1 MKLMRSA
8 VAPHID
14 YGFLYGIDKTSPKFV
29 PSDIDGVIERNGVFL
44 FLEWKQFLE
53 DMQEGQEKM
62 LMALAKKPDVF
73 VVKIIG
79 HTTHETPV
87 IEEFSLLKNNQ
98 WVSQGTTITQ
108 FYEFYKRWLTYATNK
123 K

>member
-14 YGFLYGIDKTSPKFV
+14 YGFLHGIDQNSPNFV

-79 HTTHETPV
+79 HTTHETPI
-87 IEEFSLLKNNQ
+87 IEEFSLIKNSK
-98 WVSQGTTITQ
+98 WVTQGTTLHE
-108 FYEFYKRWLTYATNK
+108 FYKFYKRWLDYATNR
-123 K
+123 

>member
-1 MKLMRSA
+1 MKLMRST

-14 YGFLYGIDKTSPKFV
+14 YGFLHGTDQNSPNFV

-53 DMQEGQEKM
+53 DMQAGQEKM
-62 LMALAKKPDVF
+62 LMKLANKPDVF

-79 HTTHETPV
+79 HTTYETPI
-87 IEEFSLLKNNQ
+87 IEEFSLIKNNR
-98 WVSQGTTITQ
+98 WVTQGNTLDE
-108 FYEFYKRWLTYATNK
+108 FYEFYRRWLNYATSK
-123 K
+123 

>member
-1 MKLMRSA
+1 MRLMRSA

-14 YGFLYGIDKTSPKFV
+14 YGFLHGVDENSPNFV

-79 HTTHETPV
+79 HTTHETPI
-87 IEEFSLLKNNQ
+87 IEEFSLIKNNK
-98 WVSQGTTITQ
+98 WVSQGTTLAQ